1 MAANHLSDSANNLD
15 PYVKKGYYEKISSV
29 GIGLILIPDKA
40 HDPHYLPRVE
50 SLDFRL
56 SFLVLET
63 AGDGQ
68 NTDPQSMDYPNGLP
82 KWTTL
87 KWTSSKNTISDEYYI
102 KKLRFY
108 TYTVQIDMHIF
119 VPHGLQSPF

>member
-1 MAANHLSDSANNLD
+1 MQPDNRAFSHDVTNFAGNLSRHACWFSIFFKMAANHLSDSANNLD

-63 AGDGQ
+63 SSHDK
-68 NTDPQSMDYPNGLP
+68 DQSFLEPA
-82 KWTTL
+82 
-87 KWTSSKNTISDEYYI
+87 S
-102 KKLRFY
+102 
-108 TYTVQIDMHIF
+108 V
-119 VPHGLQSPF
+119 